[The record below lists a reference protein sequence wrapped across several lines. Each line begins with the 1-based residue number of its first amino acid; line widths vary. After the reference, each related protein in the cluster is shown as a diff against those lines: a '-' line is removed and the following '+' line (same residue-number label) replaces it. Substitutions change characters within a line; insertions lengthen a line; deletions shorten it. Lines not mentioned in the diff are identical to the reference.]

1 MQLCEDPSRAPAW
14 ISKFALRS
22 CSQTWQT
29 ILCKKCS
36 NFLLNRSFKKLQL
49 WAGWNFFA
57 LLGALK
63 VKTAQNCFRGRGQ
76 WSSAIQLKRAS
87 SSNVIY
93 ALCRPWCVGFLA
105 WCIFTGSVLGLR
117 RFYSD
122 LNHSQ
127 AIGFVKPQCW
137 SRWLNVYL
145 REVRSI
151 PDKATLVRI
160 LTRAT
165 RNHWI
170 TGQGGRGSPP
180 GPLPAWASGRYTVWY
195 TKTSSRASHDRLQ
208 SQDYRW

>member
-1 MQLCEDPSRAPAW
+1 MSWVKFLCIVRCVKSENSTKLLSREGSMKQRNTVKARFLKQCD
-14 ISKFALRS
+14 I
-22 CSQTWQT
+22 CSLPPLVWGVPGLMYLYR
-29 ILCKKCS
+29 ICAGS
-36 NFLLNRSFKKLQL
+36 SSFLLRLKSFS
-49 WAGWNFFA
+49 G
-57 LLGALK
+57 
-63 VKTAQNCFRGRGQ
+63 
-76 WSSAIQLKRAS
+76 KR
-87 SSNVIY
+87 IY
-93 ALCRPWCVGFLA
+93 
-105 WCIFTGSVLGLR
+105 
-117 RFYSD
+117 
-122 LNHSQ
+122 
-127 AIGFVKPQCW
+127 KPQCW

-165 RNHWI
+165 HNHWI